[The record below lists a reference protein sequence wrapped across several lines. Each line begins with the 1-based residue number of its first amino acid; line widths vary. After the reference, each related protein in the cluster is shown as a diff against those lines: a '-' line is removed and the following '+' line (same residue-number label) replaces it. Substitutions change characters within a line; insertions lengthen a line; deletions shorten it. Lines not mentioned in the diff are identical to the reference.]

1 MHISQLATYKVE
13 KVEDIV
19 NTGDR
24 IWAKVIEIDQD
35 TGKFSM
41 SMKVLINLFIFKKI
55 LHPKAKSFKQL
66 FSFLLFLLLL
76 QFCSQNDGH
85 DLDSNNVNLSLE
97 QRKRKKLPSEAQKI
111 EIGAVLNTVCTRV

>member
-41 SMKVLINLFIFKKI
+41 SMKVLINLFIFKKN
-55 LHPKAKSFKQL
+55 LTPKSQKFQTAFFFPS
-66 FSFLLFLLLL
+66 FSF
-76 QFCSQNDGH
+76 
-85 DLDSNNVNLSLE
+85 VV
-97 QRKRKKLPSEAQKI
+97 
-111 EIGAVLNTVCTRV
+111 AVL